1 MNQYKHYA
9 VIAHLFEYPDA
20 LYLERVSSV
29 QNRIRET
36 HGEAMGALDNFIAL
50 LPINDIRMLQEL
62 FTRSFDVQAITTLDI
77 GYVMFGDDY
86 KRGQMLSN
94 LNREHVAHQV
104 DCGHELADH
113 LPNVLKLMSKLKDE
127 ELLLE
132 LVNEIVAPA
141 LHMMIGE
148 FDGGRIEQ
156 KHKAYRKH
164 YKTLIEAPS
173 DSIAVATV
181 YQYALQALY
190 QVLKKD
196 FNVVERIQVANSAD
210 FLSSLSSENEI
221 EDKAHAFY

>member
-9 VIAHLFEYPDA
+9 VIANLFEYPDA

-29 QNRIRET
+29 QTRIRET
-36 HGEAMGALDNFIAL
+36 HGEAMGALDDFITL
-50 LPINDIRMLQEL
+50 LPKDDLRLLQEL
-62 FTRSFDVQAITTLDI
+62 FTRSFDVQAVTTLDI

-86 KRGQMLSN
+86 KRGELLSN

-113 LPNVLKLMSKLKDE
+113 LPNVLKLMSKLEDE

-141 LHMMIGE
+141 LHTMVGE
-148 FDGGRIEQ
+148 FDDSRIEK

-173 DSIAVATV
+173 KSAAIATV
-181 YQYALQALY
+181 YKHSLQALY

-196 FNVVERIQVANSAD
+196 FNVVERIQVANGSD
-210 FLSSLSSENEI
+210 FLASLSTENEI

>member
-1 MNQYKHYA
+1 
-9 VIAHLFEYPDA
+9 VT
-20 LYLERVSSV
+20 SV
-29 QNRIRET
+29 QTRIREAY
-36 HGEAMGALDNFIAL
+36 GEAMEALDDFIAL
-50 LPINDIRMLQEL
+50 LPRNDLCMLQEL
-62 FTRSFDVQAITTLDI
+62 FTRSFDVQAVTTLDI

-86 KRGQMLSN
+86 KRGELLSN

-141 LHMMIGE
+141 LHTMIGE
-148 FDGGRIEQ
+148 FDHGRID
-156 KHKAYRKH
+156 KKNTAYRKH

-173 DSIAVATV
+173 QSIAVATA
-181 YQYALQALY
+181 YQHSLRALY

-196 FNVVERIQVANSAD
+196 FNIVERIQVANTSD
-210 FLSSLSSENEI
+210 FLASVYNENEI